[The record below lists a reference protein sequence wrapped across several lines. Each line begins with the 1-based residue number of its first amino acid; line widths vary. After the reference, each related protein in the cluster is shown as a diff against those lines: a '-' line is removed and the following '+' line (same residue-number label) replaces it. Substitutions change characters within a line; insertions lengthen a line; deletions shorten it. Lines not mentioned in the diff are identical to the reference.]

1 MQILITETG
10 GPDYTAWFIAG
21 TLCVLLVSGILYESP
36 PGLYGDAGSF
46 DDCNQNQWL
55 ADREAEIV
63 LSSPAP
69 NVIGISAR
77 ADTKHRNEIRLHPV
91 HLRPQV

>member
-55 ADREAEIV
+55 SDRGYGVEFAG
-63 LSSPAP
+63 A
-69 NVIGISAR
+69 NR
-77 ADTKHRNEIRLHPV
+77 DW
-91 HLRPQV
+91 HLRPSRHETQE